1 MKLSLLP
8 LLQIQRDLYAMPRG
22 MERFREYIKT
32 MTDPDTGDLALPL
45 VAMNP
50 MGKDHIPALID
61 EYIALDAERIA
72 SGAIDGVRR
81 GGSFLSAEVRSA
93 KVEDPPADREYRVG
107 LVVSDDL
114 KGGWTNRWASEFSHR
129 LESGAFLKRGFIT
142 ALLWTSE
149 PASESRVRD
158 AVLTSI
164 HRAEYLQSHPAP
176 KTLRGM
182 LEQEGY
188 AMARA
193 GCTTP
198 ALDADDLA
206 YTRTVIEPHLDAHDR
221 ATVIPCLFGDGA
233 AAALGYPPQG
243 LSERAGFALA
253 LHDAQVSLRSSSL
266 P

>member
-1 MKLSLLP
+1 MKLSFLP
-8 LLQIQRDLYAMPRG
+8 LLQVQRDLYALPRG
-22 MERFREYIKT
+22 MERFREYIKA
-32 MTDPDTGDLALPL
+32 MTDPETGDLALPL

-61 EYIALDAERIA
+61 EYIALGAEKVAQDAIDESRATASAVAERKEFRI
-72 SGAIDGVRR
+72 
-81 GGSFLSAEVRSA
+81 
-93 KVEDPPADREYRVG
+93 G

-129 LESGAFLKRGFIT
+129 LESGAFLRRGFIT
-142 ALLWTSE
+142 AILWTSE
-149 PASESRVRD
+149 PPSAARVRD
-158 AVLTSI
+158 EVLTSI
-164 HRAEYLQSHPAP
+164 YRAEYLQTHPMP

-188 AMARA
+188 ATARA

-221 ATVIPCLFGDGA
+221 ATVIACLFGDTA
-233 AAALGYPPQG
+233 AKALGYPPQG
-243 LSERAGFALA
+243 LSDRAGLALA
-253 LHDAQVSLRSSSL
+253 LYDARVSQPTSS
-266 P
+266 

>member
-1 MKLSLLP
+1 
-8 LLQIQRDLYAMPRG
+8 

-32 MTDPDTGDLALPL
+32 MTDPETGDLALPL

-61 EYIALDAERIA
+61 EYIALGAEQIA
-72 SGAIDGVRR
+72 EQAIDGVRR
-81 GGSFLSAEVRSA
+81 GGSS
-93 KVEDPPADREYRVG
+93 DPPAAKEYKVA

-114 KGGWTNRWASEFSHR
+114 KGGWTNRWASEFGHR
-129 LESGAFLKRGFIT
+129 IESAAFLKRGFIT

-149 PASESRVRD
+149 PASASIVRD
-158 AVLTSI
+158 AVLTAI
-164 HRAEYLQSHPAP
+164 YRAEYLQTHPAP
-176 KTLRGM
+176 TTLRGM

-198 ALDADDLA
+198 SLDADDLA

-221 ATVIPCLFGDGA
+221 ATVIACLFGDTA
-233 AAALGYPPQG
+233 ATALGYPPQG
-243 LSERAGFALA
+243 LSDRAGLAVA
-253 LHDAQVSLRSSSL
+253 LHNARH
-266 P
+266 